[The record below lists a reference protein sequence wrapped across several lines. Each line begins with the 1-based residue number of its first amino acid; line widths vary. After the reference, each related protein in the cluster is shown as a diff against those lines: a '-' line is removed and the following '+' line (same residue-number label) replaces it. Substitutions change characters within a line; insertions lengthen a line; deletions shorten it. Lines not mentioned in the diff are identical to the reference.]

1 MKLDFSSIKILLIG
15 DFMLDHYIM
24 GTSNRMSPEAP
35 VPVVIPN
42 KEYSIPGG
50 AGNVA
55 MNLRAMGANVTC
67 VGVVGEDSWGEK
79 LLTILKLS
87 LIHI

>member
-1 MKLDFSSIKILLIG
+1 MKLDFSDITVLLVG

-35 VPVVIPN
+35 VPVVTPDE
-42 KEYSIPGG
+42 EYSIAGG

-55 MNLRAMGANVTC
+55 MNLRTMGADVIC
-67 VGVVGEDSWGEK
+67 
-79 LLTILKLS
+79 L
-87 LIHI
+87 